1 MLNLIFSTISNFITE
16 VKQEISDQ
24 CSIYLRQVEAFLENY
39 LCSGNYSFFFLL
51 IFSKGGMRFLFF
63 LLDFIYANF
72 IRIAIHGGLS
82 STSKTTELE
91 EELHW
96 SNLDETLRKL
106 STASSKIVYFDEE
119 DELDF
124 INSNKNL
131 LNTTEQTVY
140 VVCIFILFD
149 RKYF

>member
-1 MLNLIFSTISNFITE
+1 LKIIS
-16 VKQEISDQ
+16 V
-24 CSIYLRQVEAFLENY
+24 QVIILF
-39 LCSGNYSFFFLL
+39 
-51 IFSKGGMRFLFF
+51 FF

-72 IRIAIHGGLS
+72 IRIAIHVGLS

-91 EELHW
+91 EDLHW